1 MHHNSILKDN
11 LWESEK
17 INLFIKEEQ
26 RKILNCL
33 SPTTNPTF
41 SKLLSL
47 EVVMFIQVQKLSWLI
62 WGISL
67 SIGALSTHEQS
78 LT

>member
-1 MHHNSILKDN
+1 MHHNSILEDN
-11 LWESEK
+11 LWESVK

-47 EVVMFIQVQKLSWLI
+47 EVVMFIQV
-62 WGISL
+62 
-67 SIGALSTHEQS
+67 
-78 LT
+78 